1 MAGRRGY
8 PSEFKAEAVEL
19 YRSSGKSIRDIAAEL
34 GVSPESLRRW
44 KDQQEIDAGK
54 RKGLTTEEREEL
66 TQLRRENR
74 RLKMERD
81 ILKKAAAFFANE
93 NGIR

>member
-8 PSEFKAEAVEL
+8 PPEFKAEAVQL
-19 YRSSGKSIRDIAAEL
+19 YRSSDRSIKEIASEL
-34 GVSPESLRRW
+34 GVAPESLRRW
-44 KDQQEIDAGK
+44 NAQQHIDAGK
-54 RKGLTTEEREEL
+54 RKGLTTDDREEL
-66 TQLRRENR
+66 TRLRRENR

-93 NGIR
+93 NTTP